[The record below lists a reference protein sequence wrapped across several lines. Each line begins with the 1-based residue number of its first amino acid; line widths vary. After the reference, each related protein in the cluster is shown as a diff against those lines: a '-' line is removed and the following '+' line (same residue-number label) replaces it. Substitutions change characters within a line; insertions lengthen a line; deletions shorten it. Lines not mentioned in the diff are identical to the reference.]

1 LKTER
6 KRVVRLGKIYE
17 VKSFAGPK
25 VFVKATKLDAR
36 GLGFFGNVARK
47 EDLKNLKE
55 AGVPFDAEKDWP
67 DNCETFVFMFHIIR
81 EVRGPRKK
89 SKNIEK
95 SRNKN
100 RRKVRNL
107 QCLSKK

>member
-25 VFVKATKLDAR
+25 VFVKATKLDDR

-47 EDLKNLKE
+47 
-55 AGVPFDAEKDWP
+55 
-67 DNCETFVFMFHIIR
+67 
-81 EVRGPRKK
+81 
-89 SKNIEK
+89 
-95 SRNKN
+95 
-100 RRKVRNL
+100 
-107 QCLSKK
+107 

>member
-1 LKTER
+1 MKTER
-6 KRVVRLGKIYE
+6 KRSVRLGKIYE

-25 VFVKATKLDAR
+25 VFVKATKIDDR

-81 EVRGPRKK
+81 EVRGKRKK
-89 SKNIEK
+89 SQKIDPAK
-95 SRNKN
+95 KRN
-100 RRKVRNL
+100 RRKTRN
-107 QCLSKK
+107 